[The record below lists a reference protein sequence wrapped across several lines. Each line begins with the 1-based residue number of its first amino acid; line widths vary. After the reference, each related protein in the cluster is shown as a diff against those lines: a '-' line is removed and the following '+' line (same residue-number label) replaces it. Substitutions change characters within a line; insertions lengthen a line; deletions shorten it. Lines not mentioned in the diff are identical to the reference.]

1 MGTKATHPMNSLD
14 ALELRR
20 QLQEDLID
28 LAAAQAQDLYGCDLD
43 RLDPEI
49 LEFYGSKLT
58 EDNLEELASDLAH
71 AAWLTIWFAN

>member
-1 MGTKATHPMNSLD
+1 MNSLD

-43 RLDPEI
+43 RLDPEHLDAY
-49 LEFYGSKLT
+49 LEMVNA
-58 EDNLEELASDLAH
+58 DNLEELASDLAH
-71 AAWLTIWFAN
+71 EAWQAY